1 MVSGLSR
8 AQTPNFHGVLSNPCL
23 VPSHQS
29 LVHKLISR
37 CLAPQREAR
46 TRQCYSLDKSVDYG
60 GGSGN
65 IPAPIKN
72 GIRNYGI
79 VIELLYQTPS
89 ACPRTHKHIL
99 SSTQ

>member
-37 CLAPQREAR
+37 CLARQREAR
-46 TRQCYSLDKSVDYG
+46 TRQCYSLGKSVDYG
-60 GGSGN
+60 GRFWKY
-65 IPAPIKN
+65 A
-72 GIRNYGI
+72 
-79 VIELLYQTPS
+79 
-89 ACPRTHKHIL
+89 RTN
-99 SSTQ
+99 